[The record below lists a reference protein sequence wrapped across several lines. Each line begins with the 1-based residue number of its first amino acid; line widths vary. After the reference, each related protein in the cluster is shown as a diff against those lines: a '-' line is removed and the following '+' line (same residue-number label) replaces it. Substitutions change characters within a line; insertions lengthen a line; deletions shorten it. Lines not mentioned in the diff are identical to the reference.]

1 MRKNFKKEE
10 KVTDSK
16 MKTRDLVKRKIQS
29 NRKTSGFSFYR
40 ERGNIVSAMGLIGK
54 RI

>member
-1 MRKNFKKEE
+1 MRKNLKKEE

-29 NRKTSGFSFYR
+29 NTEKQVAFPFIESV
-40 ERGNIVSAMGLIGK
+40 EIL
-54 RI
+54 